1 MAILPKK
8 EREDRMMEIDLT
20 GPDGNAFVLMGIA
33 KKLARQL
40 GLDGDLIIQ
49 EMSLGDYEDLLKT
62 FDSYFGDF
70 VILYR

>member
-8 EREDRMMEIDLT
+8 EKEDRMMEIDLT

-33 KKLARQL
+33 KNLARQL
-40 GLDGDLIIQ
+40 GLDGDLITQ
-49 EMSLGDYEDLLKT
+49 EMRLGEYEDLLKT